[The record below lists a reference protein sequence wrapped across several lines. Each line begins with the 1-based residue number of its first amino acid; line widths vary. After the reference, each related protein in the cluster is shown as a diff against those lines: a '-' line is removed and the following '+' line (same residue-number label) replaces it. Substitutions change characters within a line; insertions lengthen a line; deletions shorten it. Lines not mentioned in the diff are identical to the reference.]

1 MRLRA
6 VGVLGVLVVSVG
18 CTTTVD
24 MAPVMA
30 ADQPHAT
37 IPYTGVRSE
46 QFPDYGAVNASIL
59 TPDGRAS
66 AKGSP

>member
-1 MRLRA
+1 MRIWLL
-6 VGVLGVLVVSVG
+6 GGTLVLVG

-30 ADQPHAT
+30 PDQAHT
-37 IPYTGVRSE
+37 TMPYTGVRSE

-59 TPDGRAS
+59 TAEGRAS
-66 AKGSP
+66 AKGTP

>member
-30 ADQPHAT
+30 PDQPHAT

-46 QFPDYGAVNASIL
+46 QFPDYGAVKASIL

>member
-1 MRLRA
+1 MRL
-6 VGVLGVLVVSVG
+6 GVLGFSLVLVG

-30 ADQPHAT
+30 PEQPHAT

-59 TPDGRAS
+59 TAEGRAS
-66 AKGSP
+66 AKGAR

>member
-30 ADQPHAT
+30 PDQPHAT

>member
-1 MRLRA
+1 MTALQTHF
-6 VGVLGVLVVSVG
+6 G
-18 CTTTVD
+18 D
-24 MAPVMA
+24 A
-30 ADQPHAT
+30 AE
-37 IPYTGVRSE
+37 YTGVRSE